1 MHEYIHSLSHTPVTD
16 RRTRAA
22 RNMGLKVGCKINLTG
37 KIAVVTGSNT
47 GIGLQTAKMLADGG
61 AKVILACRSVERA
74 RDAAKY
80 ASSNGAK
87 DVDVMALDLSDA
99 ASVQDFAAKFAK
111 KYKKLDILVNN
122 AGLNA
127 GAGYRG
133 PKVTKQGYDICM
145 GTNYLGHFMLT
156 SLLLPQLLASEDARV
171 VALSSVTTWF
181 ASNKYH
187 FYTKGA
193 SKTKG
198 NYGSSKLA
206 CLAMTVELQ
215 RRLDAAYPDNK
226 IICAAADPGF
236 VYSDIWRDYNAVL
249 RTVAKILALTPAQGA
264 MTSVNAASL
273 PSIKKASLYMPFSIK
288 MSKLFKI
295 NRNMAYNFGMPLLS
309 KVFAGFGA
317 DAMAPRA
324 KNAES
329 NAALWDLSIDFC
341 KECGVKDSKVFDL

>member
-1 MHEYIHSLSHTPVTD
+1 
-16 RRTRAA
+16 
-22 RNMGLKVGCKINLTG
+22 MGLKVGCKTNLTG

-329 NAALWDLSIDFC
+329 NAAFWDLTIDFC
-341 KECGVKDSKVFDL
+341 KECGVKDSKGFDL

>member
-1 MHEYIHSLSHTPVTD
+1 
-16 RRTRAA
+16 
-22 RNMGLKVGCKINLTG
+22 MGIKAQCKADLRG
-37 KIAVVTGSNT
+37 KIAVVTGANT
-47 GIGLQTAKMLADGG
+47 GIGLQTAKLLADGG
-61 AKVILACRSVERA
+61 AKVILACRSAERA

-87 DVDVMALDLSDA
+87 DVEVMALDLSDA
-99 ASVQDFAAKFAK
+99 ASVQEFAVSFAK

-133 PKVTKQGYDICM
+133 PNVTKQGYDICM

-156 SLLLPQLLASEDARV
+156 SLLLPQLLASPDARV

-193 SKTKG
+193 AKTKG

-206 CLAMTVELQ
+206 CLAMTVEMQ
-215 RRLDAAYPDNK
+215 RRLDAAYPNNK

-236 VYSDIWRDYNAVL
+236 VFSDIWRDYNSVL
-249 RTVAKILALTPAQGA
+249 RAVAKILALTPAQGA

-273 PSIKKASLYMPFSIK
+273 PSIKKASLYMPFSFR
-288 MSKLFKI
+288 MSKLFKL
-295 NRNMAYNFGMPLLS
+295 NRKLAYNFGMPLLS
-309 KVFAGFGA
+309 KLFAGFIR
-317 DAMAPRA
+317 DDMAPRA
-324 KNAES
+324 KNVES
-329 NAALWDLSIDFC
+329 NAALWDLSVDFC
-341 KECGVKDSKVFDL
+341 KECGVKNAEIYKL